1 MIDIETHRIIDMIES
16 RQEEDVTEWLK
27 TYPNL
32 EIISRDEGI
41 VYKSSSDKAHPK
53 VKQVS
58 DRFHVLKNLTDYA
71 VAALKRLLKSHIKVT
86 EENTKTNI
94 SKTKKKYEYKT
105 KWDLILKVKELRNQK
120 YRVIDISQALGIS
133 EKTVI
138 EYNKISLED
147 KEQYNQISTQEL
159 KSQVIQENKWELIQQ
174 VQEEYKKVHKYSVVA
189 RKYNIDDRT
198 VKKYL
203 SIKEPPINGNKNR
216 EYHSKLDLYK
226 NKIIEMNDDGFSW
239 KKIYDEIKTKGYKGS
254 ESLLRTYLSKIK
266 KKNIEAKNIE
276 HIVERTTMISLLYR
290 EIENVKEITKEL
302 FDKVIS
308 MFPKTGIIYETVRS
322 FKEIMFSKKENKLDS
337 WIIETKKLNIQEF
350 NSFINGIERDIDA
363 VKNGIKYDYNNGLAE
378 GSVNK
383 IKVIK
388 RIMYGRCSFALLK
401 QKVLLQY

>member
-1 MIDIETHRIIDMIES
+1 MIDIETHRIIDMIAS
-16 RQEEDVTEWLK
+16 RQEDDVAEWLK

-32 EIISRDEGI
+32 EIISRDGGI
-41 VYKSSSDKAHPK
+41 IYKSSSDKAHPK

-71 VAALKRLLKSHIKVT
+71 TDALKRLLKSHIKIAG
-86 EENTKTNI
+86 ENIKTNT

-105 KWDLILKVKELRNQK
+105 KWDLILKVKELREQK

-138 EYNKISLED
+138 EYNKISLKD
-147 KEQYNQISTQEL
+147 KEKYNQNSTQEL
-159 KSQVIQENKWELIQQ
+159 KSQVIQENKWELIKQ
-174 VQEEYKKVHKYSVVA
+174 VQEEYKKVHKYSVVS

-198 VKKYL
+198 VKKYIN
-203 SIKEPPINGNKNR
+203 IKEPPINGNKNR

-226 NKIIEMNDDGFSW
+226 NKIIEMNNGGLSW
-239 KKIYDEIKTKGYKGS
+239 KKIYDKIRTNGYKGS

-266 KKNIEAKNIE
+266 KKNIETKNIE
-276 HIVERTTMISLLYR
+276 CIVERTTMISLLYK

-308 MFPKTGIIYETVRS
+308 MYPKAGIIYRTVRS

-337 WIIETKKLNIQEF
+337 WIVETKKLNIQEF
-350 NSFINGIERDIDA
+350 NSFINGIERDIEA
-363 VKNGIKYDYNNGLAE
+363 VKNGIKYEYNNGLAE

>member
-1 MIDIETHRIIDMIES
+1 MKPYPLFLFLTFNS
-16 RQEEDVTEWLK
+16 WLCH
-27 TYPNL
+27 T
-32 EIISRDEGI
+32 
-41 VYKSSSDKAHPK
+41 
-53 VKQVS
+53 
-58 DRFHVLKNLTDYA
+58 F
-71 VAALKRLLKSHIKVT
+71 
-86 EENTKTNI
+86 
-94 SKTKKKYEYKT
+94 
-105 KWDLILKVKELRNQK
+105 
-120 YRVIDISQALGIS
+120 
-133 EKTVI
+133 
-138 EYNKISLED
+138 NKLFLED

-254 ESLLRTYLSKIK
+254 GSLLRTYLSKIK

-276 HIVERTTMISLLYR
+276 HIVERTIMISLLYR

-337 WIIETKKLNIQEF
+337 WIIETKKLNIQE
-350 NSFINGIERDIDA
+350 
-363 VKNGIKYDYNNGLAE
+363 V
-378 GSVNK
+378 
-383 IKVIK
+383 
-388 RIMYGRCSFALLK
+388 
-401 QKVLLQY
+401 

>member
-1 MIDIETHRIIDMIES
+1 MIDIETHRIIDMLES
-16 RQEEDVTEWLK
+16 RQEEDITEWLK
-27 TYPNL
+27 TYPNI
-32 EIISRDEGI
+32 EIISREGGT

-53 VKQVS
+53 AKQVS

-71 VAALKRLLKSHIKVT
+71 VDALKRLLKSHIKIS
-86 EENTKTNI
+86 EDNKKTNI
-94 SKTKKKYEYKT
+94 SKIKKKYEYKT
-105 KWDLILKVKELRNQK
+105 KWDLILKVKELRDQK

-159 KSQVIQENKWELIQQ
+159 KSQVIKKNKWDLIQQ

-216 EYHSKLDLYK
+216 EYNSKLDLYK

-239 KKIYDEIKTKGYKGS
+239 KKIYDEIKTNGYKGS

-266 KKNIEAKNIE
+266 KKNIEAKKIE
-276 HIVERTTMISLLYR
+276 HIVERTTMISLLYK

-308 MFPKTGIIYETVRS
+308 MFPKAGVIYETVRN
-322 FKEIMFSKKENKLDS
+322 FKEIMFSKKENTLDS

-388 RIMYGRCSFALLK
+388 RIMYGRCSFDLLK

>member
-1 MIDIETHRIIDMIES
+1 M
-16 RQEEDVTEWLK
+16 
-27 TYPNL
+27 
-32 EIISRDEGI
+32 
-41 VYKSSSDKAHPK
+41 
-53 VKQVS
+53 
-58 DRFHVLKNLTDYA
+58 
-71 VAALKRLLKSHIKVT
+71 
-86 EENTKTNI
+86 
-94 SKTKKKYEYKT
+94 
-105 KWDLILKVKELRNQK
+105 ILKVKELREQK

-138 EYNKISLED
+138 EYNKISLKD
-147 KEQYNQISTQEL
+147 KEKYNQISTQEL

-174 VQEEYKKVHKYSVVA
+174 VQEEYKKVHKYSVVS

-203 SIKEPPINGNKNR
+203 NIQEPPINGNKNR
-216 EYHSKLDLYK
+216 EYPSKLDLYK
-226 NKIIEMNDDGFSW
+226 NKIIEMNNGGLSW
-239 KKIYDEIKTKGYKGS
+239 KKIYDKIRTNGYKGS

-276 HIVERTTMISLLYR
+276 HIVERTTMISLLYK

-302 FDKVIS
+302 FDTVIS
-308 MFPKTGIIYETVRS
+308 MYPNAGIIYRTVRS

-337 WIIETKKLNIQEF
+337 WIVETKKLNIQEF
-350 NSFINGIERDIDA
+350 NSFINGIERDIEA
-363 VKNGIKYDYNNGLAE
+363 VKNGIKYEYNNGLAE

>member
-1 MIDIETHRIIDMIES
+1 MIDIETHRIIDIIAAM
-16 RQEEDVTEWLK
+16 QEDDVAEWLK

-32 EIISRDEGI
+32 EIISRDGSI

-71 VAALKRLLKSHIKVT
+71 TDALKRLLKSHIKIAG
-86 EENTKTNI
+86 ENIKTNT

-105 KWDLILKVKELRNQK
+105 KWDLILKVKELREQK

-138 EYNKISLED
+138 EYNKISLKD
-147 KEQYNQISTQEL
+147 KEKYNQNSTQEL
-159 KSQVIQENKWELIQQ
+159 KSQVIQENKWELIKQ
-174 VQEEYKKVHKYSVVA
+174 VQEEYKKVHKYSVVS

-198 VKKYL
+198 VKKYIN
-203 SIKEPPINGNKNR
+203 IKEPPINGNKNR
-216 EYHSKLDLYK
+216 EYPSKLDLYK
-226 NKIIEMNDDGFSW
+226 NKIIEMNNDGLSW
-239 KKIYDEIKTKGYKGS
+239 KKIYDKIRTNGYKGS

-276 HIVERTTMISLLYR
+276 CIVERTTMISLLYK

-308 MFPKTGIIYETVRS
+308 MYPKAGIIYRTVRS
-322 FKEIMFSKKENKLDS
+322 FKKIMFSKKENKLDS
-337 WIIETKKLNIQEF
+337 WIVETKKLNIQEF
-350 NSFINGIERDIDA
+350 NSFINGIERDIEA
-363 VKNGIKYDYNNGLAE
+363 VKNGIKYEYNNGLAE